1 VSDAPRIAANARAER
16 LFWLSLRARIT
27 VTAQSDRRASAVDAV
42 ESFLAESPSFPDL
55 DATEAADPTSIERV
69 GLAFCRQHEV
79 VPLATS
85 GDCVVVAVLTRP
97 AREVAVRLEEALGR
111 RIEAIVVPP
120 GVLASLLPRE
130 DA

>member
-1 VSDAPRIAANARAER
+1 MADDPRIAVNAQAER

-27 VTAQSDRRASAVDAV
+27 QSDGQVSAVEQL
-42 ESFLAESPSFPDL
+42 ESFLAESPSFPEL
-55 DATEAADPTSIERV
+55 DATVAVDPTLIERV
-69 GLAFCRQHEV
+69 GWAFCRQHEV

-85 GDCVVVAVLTRP
+85 DDCVVVAVLTRP
-97 AREVAVRLEEALGR
+97 AREVARRLEVALGR

>member
-1 VSDAPRIAANARAER
+1 MADDPRIAVNAQAER

-27 VTAQSDRRASAVDAV
+27 QSDGQVSAVEQL

-55 DATEAADPTSIERV
+55 DATVAADPTLIERV
-69 GLAFCRQHEV
+69 GWAFCRQHEV

-97 AREVAVRLEEALGR
+97 AREVARRLEVALGR

-120 GVLASLLPRE
+120 GVLTSLLPRE